1 MALSQFVAINFL
13 TKFDKKGLERATKE
27 LKGFDKFVASSAF
40 RLRAGLAAGGIATA
54 ASMALLAKRSLSAA
68 LAQEQLD
75 KSLKLTLNS
84 IGRGGMASEVGA
96 FIEGLQS
103 ATNVS
108 ENQLIPALQQLIA
121 QTGDLESSQGLLR
134 LALDVSAGTGKD
146 LSTTLDAIT
155 KAAIGNYKSIGALG
169 VGFTAAEAKTMGF
182 AKTMQT
188 LQKYTGSAEAATLTL
203 DGQIKAF
210 KISAGEATETLGQG
224 MLTAYAII
232 SEGKPLI
239 KDLGTDL
246 EIAAKQFSNIFVG
259 IAAVTKEKGLGV
271 YAELAKVAIEG
282 LVGESGTLQKL
293 ENAGIKAISLE
304 KISANQRENRVQ
316 TIKKIL
322 TFDEMI
328 ANIQKK
334 ILATEKLTTKEKVAQ
349 QLLEK
354 KKSELQAIFDID
366 RINLQAALS
375 RKLNAEDE
383 IRVKILQK
391 LADGTAAAVNEAQR
405 YADVLQV
412 IEDGVIS
419 TEEIDMLAKKWGI
432 STTEVVLYLQKLFA
446 ANDELR
452 KMLGLLK
459 EISNQSLKSPISPT
473 SPLPTAANLVDQS
486 KKLQDL
492 IDTIQ
497 MKAVAKGVEIPGLDY
512 SVQPLIPGT
521 SLLDLTAPQNAA
533 SARLQ
538 AQANAYFAAN
548 PEIDPLTGARK
559 MADGGIVT
567 QPTFAMIGEAGA
579 EAVVPLDR
587 MGGFG
592 TTVNVNVAGSV
603 ISEGELQSVIQ
614 DALYNL
620 NRAGAVTQ
628 LTNLGR

>member
-40 RLRAGLAAGGIATA
+40 RLRAGLAAAGIASA
-54 ASMALLAKRSLSAA
+54 ASMALLAKKSLSAA

-108 ENQLIPALQQLIA
+108 EDQLIPALQQLIA
-121 QTGDLESSQGLLR
+121 QTGDLEASQGLLR

-155 KAAIGNYKSIGALG
+155 KAAIGNYKSIGTLG
-169 VGFTAAEAKTMGF
+169 VGFTAAEAKAMGF

-246 EIAAKQFSNIFVG
+246 ENAAKQFSNIFVG

-304 KISANQRENRVQ
+304 KISANQREDRVQ
-316 TIKKIL
+316 TTKKIL

-349 QLLEK
+349 QLLDK
-354 KKSELQAIFDID
+354 KRSELQAIFDID

-391 LADGTAAAVNEAQR
+391 LADGTAAAVNEAER
-405 YADVLQV
+405 YADVLKV

-446 ANDELR
+446 ANEELR
-452 KMLGLLK
+452 KMLALLQQ
-459 EISNQSLKSPISPT
+459 ISSIPLGGQTGVAPRILGNIDYTVPIGTGKPAYAEGITPT
-473 SPLPTAANLVDQS
+473 KMSYMDFGNLP
-486 KKLQDL
+486 
-492 IDTIQ
+492 
-497 MKAVAKGVEIPGLDY
+497 
-512 SVQPLIPGT
+512 
-521 SLLDLTAPQNAA
+521 
-533 SARLQ
+533 R
-538 AQANAYFAAN
+538 
-548 PEIDPLTGARK
+548 
-559 MADGGIVT
+559 MADGGIVN
-567 QPTFAMIGEAGA
+567 QPTIAMIGEAGA

-628 LTNLGR
+628 LSNLGR